1 MALRQVKRSN
11 MERKALKDFLYGG
24 ITELMK
30 DRQYY
35 YYSTVGPD
43 YCHWTEE
50 GQQAMI
56 ELMNVI
62 SYKMLETENEEL
74 NQRSKAI
81 VMQTL
86 KGE

>member
-1 MALRQVKRSN
+1 MD
-11 MERKALKDFLYGG
+11 RKALKDFLYGG
-24 ITELMK
+24 VSELMK

-35 YYSTVGPD
+35 YYSSVGGE

-50 GQQAMI
+50 GQTALL
-56 ELMNVI
+56 ELMQLI

-81 VMQTL
+81 VMKTL

>member
-1 MALRQVKRSN
+1 MD
-11 MERKALKDFLYGG
+11 RKALKDFMYGG
-24 ITELMK
+24 ISELMK

-35 YYSTVGPD
+35 YYSAVGPD
-43 YCHWTEE
+43 YSHWTEE
-50 GQQAMI
+50 GQVALL
-56 ELMNVI
+56 ELMQLI
-62 SYKMLETENEEL
+62 SYKMLQTENDEL

>member
-1 MALRQVKRSN
+1 MD
-11 MERKALKDFLYGG
+11 RKALKDFLYGG

-50 GQQAMI
+50 GQQALV
-56 ELMNVI
+56 ELMDVI
-62 SYKMLETENEEL
+62 SYKMLETENKEL
-74 NQRSKAI
+74 NARSKEM
-81 VMQTL
+81 VLTGL
-86 KGE
+86 KGEQI